1 MKRLNDQFK
10 YFMQNRSK
18 KIMLKFVSHLN
29 IIKSTNQIWD
39 WHMQSN
45 GNFFFISIHLQT
57 NGELIFGFEFQWIC
71 PNMCESNLLKCSNRK
86 NMQTIKS
93 LGMSSTMG
101 MALSKRIA
109 LQELYNHWIYS
120 GFWLKDFKNVQYEHS
135 DKKRVRIGT
144 ELMGLL
150 ELFRFLYTAKD
161 QINHRAK

>member
-10 YFMQNRSK
+10 YFMQNRRK
-18 KIMLKFVSHLN
+18 KIMLKFVSQLN

-86 NMQTIKS
+86 NMQTTKS
-93 LGMSSTMG
+93 LGMSSTIG

-109 LQELYNHWIYS
+109 LQELYNHWIYC
-120 GFWLKDFKNVQYEHS
+120 GFWLKDFKNVQMS
-135 DKKRVRIGT
+135 TAIKKKEFVY
-144 ELMGLL
+144 GL
-150 ELFRFLYTAKD
+150 
-161 QINHRAK
+161 N